1 LLQVRSIGIPCYI
14 VQHSNENQDFRR
26 FQNGSTHVTQPKG
39 NPKTNRRRVSDLGA
53 PPNSRTPN
61 KNPSPQASGISSHTN
76 PIRVDQPHAKP
87 APIGTRDP
95 SSVSPSVSSPHSKS
109 PHSTSPHS
117 TISNATIPPAIL
129 PSRSDYQRN
138 LAELLSRPNT
148 EWARRDLWQESIG
161 QTVLVASKAM
171 DSRNFQRVAKQDLER
186 MAEAYDSK
194 FFKGLCLPLARS
206 YGMSFR
212 LSSRMTRAG
221 GKTTR
226 TVFRGTRTKPSRTH
240 FEIALSTSLLF
251 QSFRKPGDSI
261 RVCGHDCEDRLTAM
275 QRIVEHEMIHLSEM
289 LAWLQS
295 DCSAGRFQ
303 AIARNMFGHTEH
315 RHELITQQERAAK
328 EFNIRAGTR
337 VAFPYEGT
345 VLQGI
350 VNRITRR
357 ATILVEDLRGV
368 RYSNGKR
375 YLKYYVPIHQ
385 LRPID

>member
-1 LLQVRSIGIPCYI
+1 M
-14 VQHSNENQDFRR
+14 
-26 FQNGSTHVTQPKG
+26 TQPKG
-39 NPKTNRRRVSDLGA
+39 KPKTHRRRVSDLGA
-53 PPNSRTPN
+53 PPAPRTP
-61 KNPSPQASGISSHTN
+61 PSQPASS
-76 PIRVDQPHAKP
+76 PIVPNHSVPNHSIGPRVDRPAAKVVQESPTPTSSTPPRTSAP
-87 APIGTRDP
+87 APHLAAP
-95 SSVSPSVSSPHSKS
+95 K
-109 PHSTSPHS
+109 STSPKSILPKS
-117 TISNATIPPAIL
+117 TLPPAVS
-129 PSRSDYQRN
+129 PSRSDYQRS
-138 LAELLSRPNT
+138 LAELLSRPKT
-148 EWARRDLWQESIG
+148 EWLQRDTWQNSIG
-161 QTVLVASKAM
+161 KTVLVASKAM
-171 DSRNFQRVAKQDLER
+171 DSPNFQRVAKQDLER
-186 MAEAYDSK
+186 MAEAYDRQ
-194 FFKGLCLPLARS
+194 FFNGLCLPLARS

-226 TVFRGTRTKPSRTH
+226 TVFRGTRARPSRTH
-240 FEIALSTSLLF
+240 YEIALSTSLLF

-261 RVCGHDCEDRLTAM
+261 RVCGHECQDRLTAM

-303 AIARNMFGHTEH
+303 TIARNMFGHTEH

-328 EFNIRAGTR
+328 EYNIRAGAR

>member
-1 LLQVRSIGIPCYI
+1 METTATNGEQPGYCCSISVLARLLQVRSFGNPCYI
-14 VQHSNENQDFRR
+14 GSAEHEIQDFRG
-26 FQNGSTHVTQPKG
+26 FQNGGNPVTQQRG
-39 NPKTNRRRVSDLGA
+39 NPKTNRKRVSDLAA
-53 PPNSRTPN
+53 PPAPRSPQQNVRSQTGIPTSGQIRTDRAASGAI
-61 KNPSPQASGISSHTN
+61 PSPHLLL
-76 PIRVDQPHAKP
+76 P
-87 APIGTRDP
+87 
-95 SSVSPSVSSPHSKS
+95 KS
-109 PHSTSPHS
+109 TV
-117 TISNATIPPAIL
+117 PPAST
-129 PSRSDYQRN
+129 PSRLDYQRS
-138 LAELLSRPNT
+138 LAELLTRPKA
-148 EWARRDLWQESIG
+148 EWQNRDSCQEAIGKSI
-161 QTVLVASKAM
+161 LFASKAM
-171 DSRNFQRVAKQDLER
+171 ESRNFQRIAKQDLER
-186 MAEAYDSK
+186 MAEAYDSQ

-226 TVFRGTRTKPSRTH
+226 TVFRGTRSKPSRTQY
-240 FEIALSTSLLF
+240 EIALSTSLLF

-261 RVCGHDCEDRLTAM
+261 RVCGHKCNDRLTAM

-289 LAWLQS
+289 LAWIQS
-295 DCSAGRFQ
+295 DCSASRFQ
-303 AIARNMFGHTEH
+303 SIACNMFGHTEH

-328 EFNIRAGTR
+328 EFNIRAGAR

-345 VLQGI
+345 ILQGV

>member
-1 LLQVRSIGIPCYI
+1 METC
-14 VQHSNENQDFRR
+14 
-26 FQNGSTHVTQPKG
+26 
-39 NPKTNRRRVSDLGA
+39 
-53 PPNSRTPN
+53 
-61 KNPSPQASGISSHTN
+61 
-76 PIRVDQPHAKP
+76 
-87 APIGTRDP
+87 
-95 SSVSPSVSSPHSKS
+95 
-109 PHSTSPHS
+109 
-117 TISNATIPPAIL
+117 
-129 PSRSDYQRN
+129 
-138 LAELLSRPNT
+138 
-148 EWARRDLWQESIG
+148 
-161 QTVLVASKAM
+161 
-171 DSRNFQRVAKQDLER
+171 NFQRISKQDLER
-186 MAEAYDSK
+186 MAEAYDRQ

-226 TVFRGTRTKPSRTH
+226 TVFRGTRAKPSRTH
-240 FEIALSTSLLF
+240 YEIALSTSLLF
-251 QSFRKPGDSI
+251 QSFRGQGDTI
-261 RVCGHDCEDRLTAM
+261 RVCGHDCTDRLTAM
-275 QRIVEHEMIHLSEM
+275 QRIVEHEMVHLSEM
-289 LAWLQS
+289 LAWIQS

-303 AIARNMFGHTEH
+303 TIARNMFGHTEH
-315 RHELITQQERAAK
+315 RHELITQQERAAT
-328 EFNIRAGTR
+328 EFNIRAGAR